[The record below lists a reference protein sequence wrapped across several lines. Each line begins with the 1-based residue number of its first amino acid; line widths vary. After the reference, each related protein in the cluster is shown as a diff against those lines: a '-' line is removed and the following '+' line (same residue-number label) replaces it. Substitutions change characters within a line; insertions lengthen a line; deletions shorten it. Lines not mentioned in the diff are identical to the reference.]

1 MKDDGAVDTVSV
13 DTHFEITVA
22 MILHIC
28 AREGLQ
34 TTAPHRKVC
43 LSYNCVFSNPLIMFV
58 CCRPCKHCKWKELFV
73 LECPCCTDMVKVF
86 LDHQPFFTVLKRI
99 GDNWKKKM
107 RQVFL
112 QRPFARPFGSALLK
126 EFHACGL
133 TEDNLRIIFR
143 SVQLLDHLPFAQSMV
158 EVAMQILMFCDEHDN
173 IYTETTSMQEAI
185 AISMLHFSDAAGV
198 YTLYKIVGCRSN
210 HDS

>member
-1 MKDDGAVDTVSV
+1 
-13 DTHFEITVA
+13 
-22 MILHIC
+22 
-28 AREGLQ
+28 
-34 TTAPHRKVC
+34 
-43 LSYNCVFSNPLIMFV
+43 
-58 CCRPCKHCKWKELFV
+58 
-73 LECPCCTDMVKVF
+73 MVKVF

-185 AISMLHFSDAAGV
+185 AISMLHFSDAAEPRPVPDTDTESAKVAMWTEHIGRTASLIAPFV
-198 YTLYKIVGCRSN
+198 REFRKDNDPSDKQTLQREKKHFAKERGIICFSGRPAVVRSRE
-210 HDS
+210 STPSAPL